1 MILET
6 DGVRIMKKEYS
17 IEEKFKYLKYKV
29 DHEDTSPSE
38 KLEILEFLGHHT
50 GLFGKELNLRIFFRE
65 LNRLTADI
73 NPKPKEK

>member
-1 MILET
+1 
-6 DGVRIMKKEYS
+6 MKKYS
-17 IEEKFKYLKYKV
+17 TREKLKYLKYRV
-29 DHEDTSPSE
+29 DHDDTPPSE
-38 KLEILEFLGHHT
+38 KLDILEFLGHHT

>member
-1 MILET
+1 MK
-6 DGVRIMKKEYS
+6 RIGKKYT

-29 DHEDTSPSE
+29 DHEDTPQSE

>member
-1 MILET
+1 MK
-6 DGVRIMKKEYS
+6 RIGKKYT

-29 DHEDTSPSE
+29 DHEDTPQSE

-65 LNRLTADI
+65 LQRLTADI

>member
-1 MILET
+1 MK
-6 DGVRIMKKEYS
+6 RIEKEYT

-29 DHEDTSPSE
+29 DHEDTPQSE

-73 NPKPKEK
+73 NPKLKEK

>member
-1 MILET
+1 MK
-6 DGVRIMKKEYS
+6 RIGKEYT

-29 DHEDTSPSE
+29 DHEDTPQSE

>member
-1 MILET
+1 MK
-6 DGVRIMKKEYS
+6 RIEKEYT

-29 DHEDTSPSE
+29 DHEDTPQSE

>member
-1 MILET
+1 MK
-6 DGVRIMKKEYS
+6 RIGKEYS
-17 IEEKFKYLKYKV
+17 IEEKLKYLKYKV
-29 DHEDTSPSE
+29 DHEDTPQSE

>member
-1 MILET
+1 MGKYT
-6 DGVRIMKKEYS
+6 

-29 DHEDTSPSE
+29 DHEDTPLSE
-38 KLEILEFLGHHT
+38 KLNILEFFAQHT
-50 GLFGKELNLRIFFRE
+50 GLFGNELNPTIFFRE